1 VKLGMVLPAHRDYV
15 PVSRLQATRLRV
27 RPEGEMVRM
36 DMAAPAPRHGASLP
50 PDVGKVL
57 GIPDAAVLRDEESGL
72 SVVRNPG

>member
-1 VKLGMVLPAHRDYV
+1 MVRVYV
-15 PVSRLQATRLRV
+15 PPTASW
-27 RPEGEMVRM
+27 
-36 DMAAPAPRHGASLP
+36 HGARLP